1 MTIRAMMMRMTRLTM
16 SAMKRKMIGVMALTK
31 VTTVNMK
38 LTCQTI
44 VREEAATA
52 YTKYLPM
59 RKDISTQV

>member
-1 MTIRAMMMRMTRLTM
+1 M